1 MGVLAHRPIQE
12 LDVGPMVLH
21 FLHEQNLVD
30 VVARQAV
37 WCRDH
42 DALEASGRGCIPQPV
57 QAGAAQR
64 GAAVAIIPKD
74 MPQRLVPALSL
85 NIGAQALELLLSGV
99 CLGLALGRDP
109 GVDGYGW
116 HGGSPWA

>member
-1 MGVLAHRPIQE
+1 MALQ
-12 LDVGPMVLH
+12 LLY
-21 FLHEQNLVD
+21 EQNLVD
-30 VVARQAV
+30 VVARQTV
-37 WCRDH
+37 RCRDH
-42 DALEASGRGCIPQPV
+42 DALEAGGRDRIPQPV

-64 GAAVAIIPKD
+64 GAAVAVIPKD
-74 MPQRLVPALSL
+74 MLQRQVPALSL

-109 GVDGYGW
+109 GVDGYGR